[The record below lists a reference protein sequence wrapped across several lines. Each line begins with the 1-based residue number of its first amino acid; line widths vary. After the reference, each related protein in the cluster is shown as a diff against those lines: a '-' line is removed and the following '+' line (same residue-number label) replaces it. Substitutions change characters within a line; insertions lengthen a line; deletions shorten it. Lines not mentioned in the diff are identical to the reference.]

1 MLTSIRRKDMRN
13 VDRAKRRL
21 TNDLRHLLEDVQELI
36 EITADQTSE
45 RLTALRQR
53 LQNKLAEVKRNLA
66 WEERAL
72 MDRTRQTAEK
82 AVHYVEENPWSTLSV
97 ALGIG
102 LIAAG
107 LMCRNRS

>member
-1 MLTSIRRKDMRN
+1 MQN

-21 TNDLRHLLEDVQELI
+21 ANDLQHLMEDVQELV

-45 RLTALRQR
+45 RLTSLRQR
-53 LQNKLAEVKRNLA
+53 VQDKLEEVKRNLA
-66 WEERAL
+66 WEQRAFV
-72 MDRTRQTAEK
+72 DKTRQTAEK

-107 LMCRNRS
+107 LMCRNRSLNRQN